1 MAKPTA
7 AQVKA
12 QLLKTQAANQAKGN
26 QPTAETLNK
35 RAARQADR
43 AELTTSQQQMQNKAF
58 ATKTAKEDAIRKQ
71 AQAQVSQPA
80 TGTDYRN
87 AMMNSGGYGVS
98 QGSKIARTE
107 WMQGAEDQ
115 YNYDVAQ
122 WKSQGSESR
131 KIEDTEMIQ
140 GYTDQYKYDVEQAKR
155 ASLGHAGQDAKTFNA
170 ESIENQARP
179 VITARGSMGGTGGA
193 TPSGFSPT
201 PSDPT
206 YLAAGRYNPSANL
219 EKAADAGALPVFATQ
234 QELQKQLEEKSKD
247 SLPFGALSMIKDA
260 KGNDVPYYG
269 TGLKSWIR
277 RTWADL
283 ADPKKY
289 QYDLYELTPDEQKK
303 VTDNYAANI
312 ADSAAILN
320 ERLKWDEWG
329 KNLFGL
335 SAEEVATFTSA
346 RGLETDIAE
355 QTGQSLIGMTG
366 SRFVRLGI
374 DTTQN
379 LIWGGLDLL
388 GLDDTTARKSMALR
402 VGIDAVAD
410 KYNKDEDTNFFSKAL
425 NSGNATPIVSIIAG
439 PLGAVYNMF
448 GVAKDIITVAQNGA
462 LAEINP
468 FANGKAGSVAIPPG
482 TSPEEAKKLMAEYE
496 KKGTAQSTV
505 NKYLAGSV
513 MAYSMVYDEMARSQF
528 EKGIAEGRDP
538 GELAQQYGNTGIEL
552 AGSILGSPSTY
563 LGLTLKA
570 PAIFSK
576 AGRAEGLVKSLTTW
590 KTVVS
595 VPTFGEIFGLGVGK
609 ARLAASA
616 SRFDGIAKEFA
627 PVVELLQAAQ
637 KAPDAQVA
645 SKLDEIVKIT
655 AETFDNQRKFRGN
668 LLANFASYDS
678 AGKISVA
685 SRDANLFIGSLTGS
699 EGVSGTLEILSDM
712 IRARKG
718 GEEAVRATERLLSRT
733 DAGVFSEV
741 GNMVGEIMSR
751 LDDVDL
757 LEITKKYAGSP
768 EVSKLHAEVMG
779 KVESVLEE
787 FIPSVDDMLK
797 AKKALAAGDNSAR
810 VVQLAKMADDLP
822 LSVRVIRGVTKIP
835 QKFAQIQSGYMVQS
849 FMALMPRSTAKNVWG
864 QIVPIAFQTGLSSAL
879 KITADS
885 LLGGLNQTVLGKIA
899 KSDNLIGKGAEA
911 LTFEKLVANKIDKIN
926 ELVGFLPGNEAGIEK
941 ALTKSDFLGGM
952 LKNITGGFLE
962 GQLPKMGRMEELASL
977 GIIESMLKQ
986 EIQKALP
993 AVIKDL
999 PEYDS
1004 FMKTLPAEQRGLFT
1018 HLLDTNAGNWDN
1030 AVNDLRSLT
1039 AKGDIEAW
1047 RVTPLSPNLRKELD
1061 RMGFLDTFNNVQRNV
1076 DEPEKLTQFID
1087 DFETKYREAIEA
1099 EAKNLPS
1106 TMQKPPEGEQEFFEM
1121 LELRPGRQN
1130 DYIRELYQ
1138 SAQNMRDKLDE
1149 VTYSAKNNLQRK
1161 IDELGKQLE
1170 ADPNQAQALLPE
1182 IQKANAARGNLD
1194 VQLRAIEKEIKAP
1207 QERLNLVLEQTKK
1220 WYFDMY
1226 QKQGGTFTPEQMTSI
1241 WNKKITLGK
1250 TEGYRLADIF
1260 PQVKAEELTPEA
1272 LVDLMW
1278 NAQRNDRADKWW
1290 FYNNKKYTNTMNA
1303 LEQTAAQLGTTL
1315 DEVAL
1320 MDKSPTNPYFE
1331 LQKLNAKYEAAEE
1344 MFSWQRYLDQFTAT
1358 PDVPLSK
1365 LAGDAKGRQL
1375 NQEYITRIVNNAQQP
1390 IADVAK
1396 NSPRKANPLAY
1407 LKKNGGINPEE
1418 FKNIFGEANS
1428 ANVMPGL
1435 LKKNADAID
1444 AVGVRLWEGGFITK
1458 EQADDYEY
1466 IRDYLRGF
1474 EKGVD
1479 LTDEQ
1484 IAAKEAQYLVDNVIP
1499 YEEITL
1505 SQARE
1510 ALQNLKFVPSY
1521 DGGQITEARVAFE
1534 GMDNFIADVRKWE
1547 DKVVGEWGKTVKTT
1561 YLQDEDAMRSAQKA
1575 YEARMKVVRRKA
1587 AVVSVSTRNFAL
1599 HDYNKTYMDHAL
1611 TMMLGNSLHYW
1622 STRSYMRSIETMVD
1636 NPKIANMYMAYKEYM
1651 TKEHSDMPEWY
1662 RYNID
1667 VGALMGIDSN
1677 NQYFI
1682 NLESAINPMNGLTGV
1697 DFDDP
1702 YKRVDWASR
1711 MIADIG
1717 KMGVGVSPLYQWA
1730 LALKLNEQGKTEAAQ
1745 RWAGRLLP
1753 FSQTV
1758 KSVTSG
1764 LDNVL
1769 GKFGVDTQPIEIDPF
1784 VLAFGE
1790 GKTISERMLNSV
1802 DPYEK
1807 NKVVAAL
1814 AMMVDDGQISEEQ
1827 MIEAARAKSGDI
1839 WQAAMERA
1847 SDARAGGDVQA
1858 FFLGSAM
1865 KPRTADDMKIEKFW
1879 QDYGMLQ
1886 SARSQMTP
1894 DEYRQAFTQMHDNPE
1909 YGSFVDGLLLSRKSG
1924 DAMETAYT
1932 YNVLGRIPPGQMES
1946 IAEIV
1951 GLDTDM
1957 IRLFYSV
1964 KGDFSQMGL
1973 SESDMMA
1980 FQGAIADIAATYTIP
1995 STATKQEWNYA
2006 TSLYGQMRDTI
2017 AQEFGAD
2024 IHEKIGV
2031 YYGLTTSERKKYIE
2045 NNPEVQA
2052 AMDRQTEFITNTPT
2066 LMEYYGSMNTLE
2078 MNYSNQTRA
2087 QLEKKYSSSV
2097 INDASMLYDKNTS
2110 AEQRDAI
2117 FREYSPLRQYQYEYG
2132 NAKET
2137 AAQQLAGKYSNIQ
2150 EGYDLLNSPESILP
2164 DGKTNYAY
2172 VNKIKSQY
2180 KIKQY
2185 ESELRTLTKKLEA
2198 EINASVDPQIIVD
2211 ARLYNKVDE
2220 DAKLAIEAK
2229 YSELEAYLNERS
2241 ELYDQN
2247 LQDIIDYGGYL
2258 PEAPTAE
2265 VRPEADP
2272 NGDAQQQ
2279 DLYDLAMNPVPE
2291 KTFEDWT
2298 VEIGTP
2304 AAELIQFAYD
2314 NGENVDYEAMKQL
2327 RREADRLGYRDEYDL
2342 LQAILMSLK

>member
-7 AQVKA
+7 AQVQA
-12 QLLKTQAANQAKGN
+12 QLLKTKAANQAKGN
-26 QPTAETLNK
+26 QPTTETLNK
-35 RAARQADR
+35 RAVRQAER
-43 AELTTSQQQMQNKAF
+43 GELTTSQQQMQNKAF
-58 ATKTAKEDAIRKQ
+58 AQKTAKEDAIRKQ
-71 AQAQVSQPA
+71 QQAQTQTSQPA
-80 TGTDYRN
+80 TGADYRN
-87 AMMNSGGYGVS
+87 ALMGLSSRAVGRNNADIVQDVYSDYRSRGVNRDNTD
-98 QGSKIARTE
+98 II
-107 WMQGAEDQ
+107 QGATQDF
-115 YNYDVAQ
+115 YRGLSGRGVNRDI
-122 WKSQGSESR
+122 SQ
-131 KIEDTEMIQ
+131 
-140 GYTDQYKYDVEQAKR
+140 
-155 ASLGHAGQDAKTFNA
+155 
-170 ESIENQARP
+170 SIENQNNSPIKARTSAGGFTRADP
-179 VITARGSMGGTGGA
+179 FAKTPQNTEIFGDQQATTA
-193 TPSGFSPT
+193 SPIF
-201 PSDPT
+201 
-206 YLAAGRYNPSANL
+206 LNPERINPAANL
-219 EKAADAGALPVFATQ
+219 TGTVPKADPNTSFWDKKHEATA
-234 QELQKQLEEKSKD
+234 
-247 SLPFGALSMIKDA
+247 PFGALSVDEN
-260 KGNDVPYYG
+260 GLPYYG
-269 TGLKSWIR
+269 TDLKGWIR
-277 RTWADL
+277 KTWADL

-289 QYDLYELTPDEQKK
+289 QYDLYELTPEEQKR

-335 SAEEVATFTSA
+335 SAEEVATFTSS
-346 RGLETDIAE
+346 RGLETDIAK
-355 QTGQSLIGMTG
+355 QTGQNLVGMNV
-366 SRFVRLGI
+366 SRMVRLGI

-379 LIWGGLDLL
+379 LIWGGLELL
-388 GLDDTTARKSMALR
+388 GLDDTATRKIMSYRASL
-402 VGIDAVAD
+402 DATAD
-410 KYNKDEDTNFFSKAL
+410 KYKKDEDTNFFTKAV
-425 NSGNATPIVSIIAG
+425 NSGSLVANFIPVVALYSLFNAASDV
-439 PLGAVYNMF
+439 V
-448 GVAKDIITVAQNGA
+448 TVGQNGQ

-468 FANGKAGSVAIPPG
+468 FDDGSTAGSVAIPPG
-482 TSPEEAKKLMAEYE
+482 TSPEEAKRLIAEYE
-496 KKGTAQSTV
+496 SKKGTSPSTA
-505 NKYLAGSV
+505 NQYLKGSS
-513 MAYSMVYDEMARSQF
+513 MAYSMVFDEMARSQF
-528 EKGIAEGRDP
+528 EKGIAEGKDP

-570 PAIFSK
+570 PAIFTK

-590 KTVVS
+590 KTVAS

-757 LEITKKYAGSP
+757 LSITKKYAGSP
-768 EVSKLHAEVMG
+768 ETSKLHAEVMG
-779 KVESVLEE
+779 KIDDVLKE
-787 FIPSVDDMLK
+787 FIPSVDDMLD
-797 AKKALAAGDNSAR
+797 ARKALAAGDKSAR
-810 VVQLAKMADDLP
+810 VAQLAKMADDLP
-822 LSVRVIRGVTKIP
+822 LSVRVIRGITKIP
-835 QKFAQIQSGYMVQS
+835 QKFAQVQSGYMVQS

-941 ALTKSDFLGGM
+941 AIGKKSDFLGGI
-952 LKNITGGFLE
+952 LKGVTGGFLE

-977 GIIESMLKQ
+977 GIIESVLKQ

-1061 RMGFLDTFNNVQRNV
+1061 RMGFLETFNDVQRNV

-1320 MDKSPTNPYFE
+1320 VDKSPTNPYFE

-1375 NQEYITRIVNNAQQP
+1375 NQEYMARIV
-1390 IADVAK
+1390 
-1396 NSPRKANPLAY
+1396 S
-1407 LKKNGGINPEE
+1407 
-1418 FKNIFGEANS
+1418 EA
-1428 ANVMPGL
+1428 AGTAVPFENV
-1435 LKKNADAID
+1435 
-1444 AVGVRLWEGGFITK
+1444 T
-1458 EQADDYEY
+1458 
-1466 IRDYLRGF
+1466 LR
-1474 EKGVD
+1474 E
-1479 LTDEQ
+1479 
-1484 IAAKEAQYLVDNVIP
+1484 
-1499 YEEITL
+1499 
-1505 SQARE
+1505 ARE
-1510 ALQNLKFVPSY
+1510 ALERLKFVPSY
-1521 DGGQITEARVAFE
+1521 DGGQISEARVAFE

-1769 GKFGVDTQPIEIDPF
+1769 GKFGVDTKPIEIDPF

-1827 MIEAARAKSGDI
+1827 MIEAARAKSGDV

-1924 DAMETAYT
+1924 DAMDSAYT
-1932 YNVLGRIPPGQMES
+1932 YNVLGRIPPGQMTDL
-1946 IAEIV
+1946 AEIV
-1951 GLDTDM
+1951 GLDAEQVA
-1957 IRLFYSV
+1957 LFYEM
-1964 KGDFSQMGL
+1964 KGDFSKMGL
-1973 SESDMMA
+1973 SESDLA
-1980 FQGAIADIAATYTIP
+1980 NFNSGITDLAAILAIP
-1995 STATKQEWNYA
+1995 STATRQEWNYA
-2006 TSLYGQMRDTI
+2006 TSLYGQMRD
-2017 AQEFGAD
+2017 ALSAEFGAD
-2024 IHEKIGV
+2024 IQDRISA
-2031 YYGLTTSERKKYIE
+2031 YYDLTSTADKNKYLE
-2045 NNPEVQA
+2045 NNPDVRE
-2052 AMDRQTEFITNTPT
+2052 AMARQTEYTANTPV
-2066 LMEYYGSMNTLE
+2066 LMEYYGGMSTLE
-2078 MNYSNQTRA
+2078 RYYSNQVT
-2087 QLEKKYSSSV
+2087 QELSTKYGDAV
-2097 INDASMLYDKNTS
+2097 IQDATMLYDKNTTE
-2110 AEQRDAI
+2110 EQRQATL
-2117 FREYSPLRQYQYEYG
+2117 RQYSPLRQYQYEYG
-2132 NAKET
+2132 NADQT
-2137 AAQQLAGKYSNIQ
+2137 AAQQLASKYGDMTYAL
-2150 EGYDLLNSPESILP
+2150 ELYNSERAIR
-2164 DGKTNYAY
+2164 DYAY
-2172 VNKIKSQY
+2172 RKEID
-2180 KIKQY
+2180 KQY
-2185 ESELRTLTKKLEA
+2185 GVSKYKRELNTLTKQLRK
-2198 EINASVDPQIIVD
+2198 EINAQYGEDVV
-2211 ARLYNKVDE
+2211 N
-2220 DAKLAIEAK
+2220 DAKVYGQISDPERKNELEAK
-2229 YSELEAYLNERS
+2229 YSKLEAYLNEKS

-2247 LQDIIDYGGYL
+2247 FDDITDFGGYL
-2258 PEAPTAE
+2258 PDAPMPE
-2265 VRPEADP
+2265 IRPEADP
-2272 NGDAQQQ
+2272 GSDQQQQ
-2279 DLYDLAMNPVPE
+2279 DLYDMVMNPVPE